1 MSKQIKDPLM
11 FLKLNKKMEAN
22 KKNHRQIVKLDGK
35 LDKIKVPEK
44 SMKSKTY
51 RISEDIKHASEAKSI
66 TKSKNSMEDP

>member
-35 LDKIKVPEK
+35 LDKIKDPEK
-44 SMKSKTY
+44 SMKSKT
-51 RISEDIKHASEAKSI
+51 
-66 TKSKNSMEDP
+66 